1 MQLVSFINQHQYT
14 VMKNSTVFACF
25 IIVLGAL
32 FCFSVAQAATVEAPA
47 LAGFTVPTSSDVLA
61 AVSKDR
67 PRRGKIKPPPR
78 HSARNHTS
86 RNYYKSNRFKGR
98 RR

>member
-1 MQLVSFINQHQYT
+1 
-14 VMKNSTVFACF
+14 MKNSIIFGRNI
-25 IIVLGAL
+25 IIVLSAL
-32 FCFSVAQAATVEAPA
+32 FFFSVAQAATVEAPA

-67 PRRGKIKPPPR
+67 PRKSKVKARPR

-86 RNYYKSNRFKGR
+86 RNYMKSNRHKSR